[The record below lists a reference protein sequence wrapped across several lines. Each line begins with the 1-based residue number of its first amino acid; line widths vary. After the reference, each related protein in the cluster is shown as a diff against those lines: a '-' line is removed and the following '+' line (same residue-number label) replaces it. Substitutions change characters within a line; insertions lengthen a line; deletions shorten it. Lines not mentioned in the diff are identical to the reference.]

1 MASFGRTLWL
11 ENGAYALLLWTA
23 AFDIDRTQGLWDG
36 LAVCSRNV
44 AVHIQND
51 HIVWQTLTFLFRK
64 CYLPRRLTKPVA
76 SLARL
81 ATVFATSVKSCK
93 NCDRFKTP
101 AQVLQNWRL
110 CFWLWFDL
118 MKHRDTSVTH
128 VLVLHNSRLCL
139 WLQLD
144 PGKKNRSPIYQKL
157 HLFSCTGVCDSG
169 RAKPLPAILKRRK
182 RRYSLKNLSK
192 R

>member
-11 ENGAYALLLWTA
+11 GNGAYALLLWTA
-23 AFDIDRTQGLWDG
+23 AFDIGRTQGLWDG
-36 LAVCSRNV
+36 LAVCSV
-44 AVHIQND
+44 
-51 HIVWQTLTFLFRK
+51 
-64 CYLPRRLTKPVA
+64 RLWKLN
-76 SLARL
+76 LA
-81 ATVFATSVKSCK
+81 K

-157 HLFSCTGVCDSG
+157 LLFSCTGVCDSE

-182 RRYSLKNLSK
+182 RRHSLENLSK